1 MSIRIKIYKNSLQQW
16 YDQCFNLTNY
26 YNYYLSDWSITLL
39 TYKAPVSDIKFL
51 IEDVF
56 DYYGHY
62 KQHPE
67 FEEATPDLVDAIF
80 QECAKFCENELLPL
94 YQSGDKEGCKFDNG
108 KVTTPKGFKE
118 AYQQYV
124 AGGWQ
129 SLSHP
134 VEHGGQGLPPSLGMV
149 KSEMMGTANW
159 SWAMYPGLSH
169 GAMNTIQSHGNE
181 KQKEL
186 YLTRLTEGTWT
197 GTMCLTEPQCGTDLG
212 QVKTKAEPNGDG
224 TYNISGTKIFISAG
238 EHDLTDNII
247 HIVLA
252 RLPGAPAGT
261 RGISLFIVPKV
272 QTDEAG
278 NLGEGNNVTCG
289 SIEDKMGIKASATA
303 VLNFDNAVGQ
313 LIGPENKGLEC
324 MFTFMNTA
332 RVGTALQGI
341 CSAEL
346 AYQNSLIYAKER
358 LSMRSLTGKKH
369 PDKVADPIIV
379 HPDVR
384 KMLMTQKAIS
394 EGGRAMIYYTA
405 KIVDD
410 IEMAK
415 SDQERKAADDRLG
428 FITPILKAFLTELGS
443 ESANHGLQI
452 FGGHGYIKEWGM
464 EQIVRDARISTLYE
478 GTTGIQA
485 LDLLGRKILLTR
497 GKALNSFS
505 KEVLSFC
512 KDKSMISSNPHKRQM
527 NKFIWPLSKGIAN
540 WQQYSMRLGLK
551 AKKDR
556 DMVGSASVDYL
567 MFSGYIVMAYFWAQ
581 MAQSAYEKLATDVEN
596 RDFYRAKIKTAEFYF
611 ERLLP
616 RTKSLAKTMMSDPKT
631 LMQLDQELLSFT

>member
-1 MSIRIKIYKNSLQQW
+1 M
-16 YDQCFNLTNY
+16 
-26 YNYYLSDWSITLL
+26 LS
-39 TYKAPVSDIKFL
+39 YKAPVADIKFL

-56 DYYGHY
+56 NYYDHY
-62 KQHPE
+62 KKHEE
-67 FEEATPDLVDAIF
+67 FEEASPDLVDAII

-94 YQSGDKEGCKFDNG
+94 YQSGDKEGCTFDNG
-108 KVTTPKGFKE
+108 KVITPKGFKE
-118 AYQQYV
+118 AYQQYID
-124 AGGWQ
+124 GGWS
-129 SLSHP
+129 SLSHSL
-134 VEHGGQGLPPSLGMV
+134 EHGGQGLPPSLGMV
-149 KSEMMGTANW
+149 QSEMTGTANW

-169 GAMNTIQSHGNE
+169 GAMNTITTHGNE

-186 YLTRLTEGTWT
+186 YLTRLIQGSWT

-212 QVKTKAEPNGDG
+212 QVTTKAEPNGDG
-224 TYNISGTKIFISAG
+224 TYNITGTKIFISAG

-252 RLPGAPAGT
+252 RLPDAPKGT

-272 QTDEAG
+272 KTDQDG
-278 NLGEGNNVTCG
+278 NLGDTNNVVCG

-303 VLNFDNAVGQ
+303 VLNFDNAVGE

-332 RVGTALQGI
+332 RLGTALQGI

-346 AYQNSLIYAKER
+346 AFQNSLTYAKER
-358 LSMRSLTGKKH
+358 LSMRSLTGKKY
-369 PDKVADPIIV
+369 PEKVADPIIV

-410 IEMAK
+410 ISMAK
-415 SDQERKAADDRLG
+415 TEEERLAADDRLG

-485 LDLLGRKILLTR
+485 LDLLGRKILMTR
-497 GKALNSFS
+497 GKSLNEFS
-505 KEVLSFC
+505 KEVLGFC
-512 KDKSMISSNPHKRQM
+512 KNHSLISSNAHKRQM
-527 NKFIWPLSKGIAN
+527 NRFIWPLSKAIAN
-540 WQQYSMRLGLK
+540 WQQYSVRLGLK
-551 AKKDR
+551 AKSDR
-556 DMVGSASVDYL
+556 DVVGSASVDFL
-567 MFSGYIVMAYFWAQ
+567 MYSGYVVMAYFWAQ
-581 MAQSAYEKLATDVEN
+581 MAQSAYEKLAGDVEN

-611 ERLLP
+611 ERMLP
-616 RTKSLAKTMMSDPKT
+616 RTKSLAKTMMADPKT
-631 LMQLDQELLSFT
+631 LMQLDQELMSFL

>member
-1 MSIRIKIYKNSLQQW
+1 M
-16 YDQCFNLTNY
+16 
-26 YNYYLSDWSITLL
+26 LS
-39 TYKAPVSDIKFL
+39 YKAPIADIKFL

-56 DYYGHY
+56 NYYDHY
-62 KQHPE
+62 KKYEE
-67 FEEATPDLVDAIF
+67 FEEASPDLVDAIL

-94 YQSGDKEGCKFDNG
+94 YQSGDKEGCQFDNG
-108 KVTTPKGFKE
+108 KVITPKGFKE

-124 AGGWQ
+124 DGGWS

-134 VEHGGQGLPPSLGMV
+134 LEHGGQGLPPSLGLV
-149 KSEMMGTANW
+149 QSEMTGTANW

-169 GAMNTIQSHGNE
+169 GAMNTIDAHGND

-186 YLTRLTEGTWT
+186 YLTRLIQGTWT

-224 TYNISGTKIFISAG
+224 TYNITGTKIFISAG

-252 RLPGAPAGT
+252 RLPDAPKGT

-272 QTDEAG
+272 KASQDGT
-278 NLGEGNNVTCG
+278 LGDFNNVTCG

-303 VLNFDNAVGQ
+303 VLNFDNAVGE

-332 RVGTALQGI
+332 RLGTALQGV

-346 AYQNSLIYAKER
+346 AFQNSLIYAKER
-358 LSMRSLTGKKH
+358 LSMRSLTGKKF
-369 PDKVADPIIV
+369 PEQVADPIIV

-410 IEMAK
+410 ISMAK
-415 SDQERKAADDRLG
+415 TEEERLAADDRLG

-464 EQIVRDARISTLYE
+464 EQIVRDVRISTLYE

-485 LDLLGRKILLTR
+485 LDLLGRKILMTR
-497 GKALNSFS
+497 GKSLNDFS
-505 KEVLSFC
+505 KEVLGFC
-512 KDKSMISSNPHKRQM
+512 KDNSLISSNPHKRQM
-527 NKFIWPLSKGIAN
+527 NRFIWPLSKSIAN
-540 WQQYSMRLGLK
+540 WQQYSVRLGLK
-551 AKKDR
+551 AKSDR
-556 DMVGSASVDYL
+556 DIVGSASVDFL
-567 MFSGYIVMAYFWAQ
+567 MYSGYVVMGYFWAQ
-581 MAQSAYEKLATDVEN
+581 MAQSAYEKLAGDVEN

-611 ERLLP
+611 ERILP
-616 RTKSLAKTMMSDPKT
+616 RTKSLAKTMMVDPKS
-631 LMQLDQELLSFT
+631 LMQLDQELMSFL

>member
-1 MSIRIKIYKNSLQQW
+1 M
-16 YDQCFNLTNY
+16 
-26 YNYYLSDWSITLL
+26 LS
-39 TYKAPVSDIKFL
+39 YKAPIADIKFL

-56 DYYGHY
+56 NYYDHY
-62 KQHPE
+62 KKYEE
-67 FEEATPDLVDAIF
+67 FEEASPDLVDAIL

-94 YQSGDKEGCKFDNG
+94 YQSGDKEGCHFDMG
-108 KVTTPKGFKE
+108 KVITPKGFKE
-118 AYQQYV
+118 AYQQYID
-124 AGGWQ
+124 GGWS

-134 VEHGGQGLPPSLGMV
+134 LEHGGQGLPPSLGMV
-149 KSEMMGTANW
+149 QSEMTGTANW
-159 SWAMYPGLSH
+159 SWSMYPGLSH
-169 GAMNTIQSHGNE
+169 GAMNTINAHGND
-181 KQKEL
+181 KQKAL
-186 YLTRLTEGTWT
+186 YLSRLIQGSWT

-212 QVKTKAEPNGDG
+212 QVITKAEPNGDG
-224 TYNISGTKIFISAG
+224 TYNITGTKIFISAG

-252 RLPGAPAGT
+252 RLPDAPKGT

-272 QTDEAG
+272 KAEQDGT
-278 NLGEGNNVTCG
+278 LGDSNNVVCG

-303 VLNFDNAVGQ
+303 VLNFDNAVGE

-332 RVGTALQGI
+332 RIGTALQGV
-341 CSAEL
+341 CSSEL
-346 AYQNSLIYAKER
+346 AFQNSLIYAKER

-369 PDKVADPIIV
+369 PEKVADPIIV

-384 KMLMTQKAIS
+384 KMLMIQKVIS

-410 IEMAK
+410 ISMAK
-415 SDQERKAADDRLG
+415 TEVERQAADDRLG

-497 GKALNSFS
+497 GKSLNEFS

-512 KDKSMISSNPHKRQM
+512 KNKSLISSNPHKRQM
-527 NKFIWPLSKGIAN
+527 NRFIWPLSKSIAN
-540 WQQYSMRLGLK
+540 WQQYSVRLGLK
-551 AKKDR
+551 AKSNR
-556 DMVGSASVDYL
+556 DIVGSASVDFL
-567 MFSGYIVMAYFWAQ
+567 MYSGYIVMAYFWAQ
-581 MAQSAYEKLATDVEN
+581 MAQSAYEKLAGEVEN

-611 ERLLP
+611 ERMLP
-616 RTKSLAKTMMSDPKT
+616 RTKSLAKTMMADPKT
-631 LMQLDQELLSFT
+631 LMQLDQELMSFL

>member
-1 MSIRIKIYKNSLQQW
+1 M
-16 YDQCFNLTNY
+16 
-26 YNYYLSDWSITLL
+26 LS
-39 TYKAPVSDIKFL
+39 YKAPIADIKFL

-56 DYYGHY
+56 KYYDHY
-62 KQHPE
+62 KKYAE
-67 FEEATPDLVDAIF
+67 FEEASPDLIDAIM

-94 YQSGDKEGCKFDNG
+94 YQSGDKEGCQFDNG

-118 AYQQYV
+118 AYKQYV
-124 AGGWQ
+124 DGGW
-129 SLSHP
+129 SALSHP
-134 VEHGGQGLPPSLGMV
+134 VEHGGQGLPPSLGLV
-149 KSEMMGTANW
+149 QSEMVGTANW

-169 GAMNTIQSHGNE
+169 GAMNTINAHGND

-186 YLTRLTEGTWT
+186 YLTRLIEGTWT

-212 QVKTKAEPNGDG
+212 QVTTKAEPNGDG
-224 TYNISGTKIFISAG
+224 TYNLTGTKIFISAG

-252 RLPGAPAGT
+252 RLPDAPKGT

-272 QTDEAG
+272 KTSQDGT
-278 NLGEGNNVTCG
+278 LGDANNVVCG

-303 VLNFDNAVGQ
+303 VLNFDNAVGE

-332 RVGTALQGI
+332 RLGTALQGV

-346 AYQNSLIYAKER
+346 AFQNSLIYAKER

-369 PDKVADPIIV
+369 PEKVADPIIV

-410 IEMAK
+410 ISMAK
-415 SDQERKAADDRLG
+415 TEKERQAADDRLG

-452 FGGHGYIKEWGM
+452 FGGHGFIKEWGM
-464 EQIVRDARISTLYE
+464 EQIVRDARIATLYE

-497 GKALNSFS
+497 GKSLNDFS
-505 KEVLSFC
+505 KEVLVFC
-512 KDKSMISSNPHKRQM
+512 KNHSLISSNPHKRQM
-527 NKFIWPLSKGIAN
+527 NRFIWPLSKSIAN
-540 WQQYSMRLGLK
+540 WQQYTVRLGLK
-551 AKKDR
+551 AKSNR
-556 DMVGSASVDYL
+556 DIVGSASVDFL
-567 MFSGYIVMAYFWAQ
+567 MYSGYVVMAYFWAQ
-581 MAQSAYEKLATDVEN
+581 MAQSAYEKLAEGVEN

-611 ERLLP
+611 ERMLP
-616 RTKSLAKTMMSDPKT
+616 RTKSLAKTMMADPKT
-631 LMQLDQELLSFT
+631 LMQLDQELMSFL

>member
-1 MSIRIKIYKNSLQQW
+1 MLQ
-16 YDQCFNLTNY
+16 
-26 YNYYLSDWSITLL
+26 
-39 TYKAPVSDIKFL
+39 YKAPVMDMKFL

-56 DYYGHY
+56 KYYKHY
-62 KQHPE
+62 ESYPE
-67 FEEATPDLVDAIF
+67 FAEATPDLVDAIL

-94 YQSGDKEGCKFDNG
+94 NQSGDKEGCQFDNG
-108 KVTTPKGFKE
+108 VVTTPTGFKA
-118 AYQQYV
+118 AYNKYV
-124 AGGWQ
+124 EGGWQ

-134 VEHGGQGLPPSLGMV
+134 VEHGGQGLPPSLGMA
-149 KSEMMGTANW
+149 KQEMMGTANW

-169 GAMNTIQSHGNE
+169 GAMNTIQSHGTQE
-181 KQKEL
+181 QKEL

-212 QVKTKAEPNGDG
+212 QVKTKAIPNDDG
-224 TYNISGTKIFISAG
+224 TYDIVGTKIFISAG
-238 EHDLTDNII
+238 EHDLTENII

-252 RLPGAPAGT
+252 RLPGAPEGT
-261 RGISLFIVPKV
+261 RGISLFIVPKIQV
-272 QTDEAG
+272 DQQG
-278 NLGEGNNVTCG
+278 NLGEGNQVTCG
-289 SIEDKMGIKASATA
+289 AIEDKMGIKASSTA
-303 VLNFDNAVGQ
+303 VLNFDNAKGV
-313 LIGPENKGLEC
+313 LIGPKNKGLEC

-332 RVGTALQGI
+332 RVGTALQGV
-341 CSAEL
+341 CASEL
-346 AYQNSLIYAKER
+346 AYQNSLLYAKDR
-358 LSMRSLTGKKH
+358 LSMRALTGKKC

-405 KIVDD
+405 KIVDE

-415 SDQERKAADDRLG
+415 TEEARKVADDRLG
-428 FITPILKAFLTELGS
+428 FITPILKAFLTEMGC
-443 ESANHGLQI
+443 ESTSHGMQV

-464 EQIVRDARISTLYE
+464 EQIVRDVRISTLYE

-497 GKALNSFS
+497 GKSLKAFS
-505 KEVLSFC
+505 KEVLLFC
-512 KDKSMISSNPHKRQM
+512 KDKSMISKNPHKRQM
-527 NKFIWPLSKGIAN
+527 NKFIWALSKNTAN
-540 WQQYSMRLGLK
+540 WQQYTMRLALK

-556 DMVGSASVDYL
+556 DIVGSASVDYL
-567 MFSGYIVMAYFWAQ
+567 MYSGYIMMAYFWAQ
-581 MAQSAYEKLATDVEN
+581 MAQTAYEKLATDVEN

-616 RTKSLAKTMMSDPKT
+616 RTKSLAKTMMADPKT
-631 LMQLDQELLSFT
+631 LVQLDEDLLSFL

>member
-1 MSIRIKIYKNSLQQW
+1 M
-16 YDQCFNLTNY
+16 
-26 YNYYLSDWSITLL
+26 LS
-39 TYKAPVSDIKFL
+39 YKAPIADIKFL

-62 KQHPE
+62 KRYEE
-67 FEEATPDLVDAIF
+67 FEEASPDLVDAILH
-80 QECAKFCENELLPL
+80 ECAKFSENELLPL
-94 YQSGDKEGCKFDNG
+94 YQSGDKEGCHFDNG
-108 KVTTPKGFKE
+108 KVITPKGFKE
-118 AYQQYV
+118 AYQQYID
-124 AGGWQ
+124 GGW
-129 SLSHP
+129 SALSHP
-134 VEHGGQGLPPSLGMV
+134 LEHGGQGLPPSLGMV
-149 KSEMMGTANW
+149 QSEMTGTANW

-169 GAMNTIQSHGNE
+169 GAMNTINTHGND

-186 YLTRLTEGTWT
+186 YLSRLIQGGWT

-212 QVKTKAEPNGDG
+212 QVTTKAEPNGDG
-224 TYNISGTKIFISAG
+224 TYNITGTKIFISAG

-252 RLPGAPAGT
+252 RLPDAPKGT
-261 RGISLFIVPKV
+261 RGISLFIVPKIKAS
-272 QTDEAG
+272 QDG
-278 NLGEGNNVTCG
+278 SLGDANNVVCG
-289 SIEDKMGIKASATA
+289 SIEEKMGIKASATA
-303 VLNFDNAVGQ
+303 VLNFDNAVGE
-313 LIGPENKGLEC
+313 LIGPKNKGLEC

-332 RVGTALQGI
+332 RIGTALQGV
-341 CSAEL
+341 CSSEL
-346 AYQNSLIYAKER
+346 AFQNSLLYAKER
-358 LSMRSLTGKKH
+358 LSMRSLTGKKY
-369 PDKVADPIIV
+369 PEKVADPIIV

-410 IEMAK
+410 ISMAK
-415 SDQERKAADDRLG
+415 TEAERQAADDRLG

-464 EQIVRDARISTLYE
+464 EQIVRDARIATLYE

-497 GKALNSFS
+497 GKSLNEFS

-512 KDKSMISSNPHKRQM
+512 KNKSLISSNPHKRQM
-527 NKFIWPLSKGIAN
+527 NRFIWPLSKSIAN
-540 WQQYSMRLGLK
+540 WQQYSVRLGLK
-551 AKKDR
+551 AKSNR
-556 DMVGSASVDYL
+556 DIVGSASVDFL
-567 MFSGYIVMAYFWAQ
+567 MYSGYVVMAYFWAQ
-581 MAQSAYEKLATDVEN
+581 MAQSAYEKLAGDVEN

-611 ERLLP
+611 ERMLP
-616 RTKSLAKTMMSDPKT
+616 RTKSLAKTMMADPKT
-631 LMQLDQELLSFT
+631 LMQLDPELMSFL

>member
-1 MSIRIKIYKNSLQQW
+1 M
-16 YDQCFNLTNY
+16 
-26 YNYYLSDWSITLL
+26 LS
-39 TYKAPVSDIKFL
+39 YKAPIADIKFL

-56 DYYGHY
+56 DYYSHY
-62 KQHPE
+62 KQYPE
-67 FEEATPDLVDAIF
+67 FEEATPDLVDAIL
-80 QECAKFCENELLPL
+80 QECAKFSENELLPL
-94 YQSGDKEGCKFDNG
+94 YQSGDKEGCTFNNG
-108 KVTTPKGFKE
+108 KVTTPKGFKK
-118 AYQQYV
+118 AYEQYV

-134 VEHGGQGLPPSLGMV
+134 VEHGGQGLPPSLGMA

-159 SWAMYPGLSH
+159 SWSMYPGLSH
-169 GAMNTIQSHGNE
+169 GAMNTVQTHGTQA
-181 KQKEL
+181 QKEL

-197 GTMCLTEPQCGTDLG
+197 GTMCLTEPHCGTDLG
-212 QVKTKAEPNGDG
+212 QVKTKAEPNDDG
-224 TYNISGTKIFISAG
+224 TYNITGTKIFISAG

-252 RLPGAPAGT
+252 RLPNAPAGT
-261 RGISLFIVPKV
+261 RGISLFIVPKMK
-272 QTDEAG
+272 TDAQG
-278 NLGEGNNVTCG
+278 NVGESNHVTCG
-289 SIEDKMGIKASATA
+289 SIEDKMGIKASSTA
-303 VLNFDNAVGQ
+303 VLNFDNAVGE

-346 AYQNSLIYAKER
+346 AFQNSLMYAKER
-358 LSMRSLTGKKH
+358 LSMRSLTGKKY
-369 PDKVADPIIV
+369 PEKVADPIIV

-415 SDQERKAADDRLG
+415 TDAEKEAADERLG

-452 FGGHGYIKEWGM
+452 FGGHGFIKEWGM
-464 EQIVRDARISTLYE
+464 EQIVRDARIATLYE

-497 GKALNSFS
+497 GKSLKAFA
-505 KEVLSFC
+505 KEVLIFC
-512 KDKSMISSNPHKRQM
+512 KDRSMISSNPHKRQM
-527 NKFIWPLSKGIAN
+527 NKFVWPLSKAVAN
-540 WQQYSMRLGLK
+540 WQQYSLRLAIK
-551 AKKDR
+551 AKNDR
-556 DMVGSASVDYL
+556 DVVGSASVDYL
-567 MFSGYIVMAYFWAQ
+567 MYSGYIVMAYFWAQ
-581 MAQSAYEKLATDVEN
+581 MAQSAYEKLAAGVEN

-611 ERLLP
+611 ERMLP
-616 RTKSLAKTMMSDPKT
+616 RTKSLAKTMMADPKT
-631 LMQLDQELLSFT
+631 LMQLDQELLSFS

>member
-1 MSIRIKIYKNSLQQW
+1 MLQ
-16 YDQCFNLTNY
+16 
-26 YNYYLSDWSITLL
+26 
-39 TYKAPVSDIKFL
+39 YKAPVMDMKFL

-56 DYYGHY
+56 KYYKHY
-62 KQHPE
+62 ESYPE
-67 FEEATPDLVDAIF
+67 FAEATPDLVDAIL

-94 YQSGDKEGCKFDNG
+94 NQSGDKEGCQFDNG
-108 KVTTPKGFKE
+108 VVTTPTGFKA
-118 AYQQYV
+118 AYNKYV
-124 AGGWQ
+124 EGGWQ

-134 VEHGGQGLPPSLGMV
+134 VEHGGQGLPPSLGMA
-149 KSEMMGTANW
+149 KQEMMGTANW

-169 GAMNTIQSHGNE
+169 GAMNTIQSHGTQE
-181 KQKEL
+181 QKEL

-212 QVKTKAEPNGDG
+212 QVKTKAIPNDDG
-224 TYNISGTKIFISAG
+224 TYDLVGTKIFISAG
-238 EHDLTDNII
+238 EHDLTENII

-252 RLPGAPAGT
+252 RLPGAPEGT
-261 RGISLFIVPKV
+261 RGISLFIVPKIQV
-272 QTDEAG
+272 DQQG
-278 NLGEGNNVTCG
+278 NLGEGNQVTCG
-289 SIEDKMGIKASATA
+289 AIEDKMGIKASSTA
-303 VLNFDNAVGQ
+303 VLNFDNAKGV
-313 LIGPENKGLEC
+313 LIGPKNKGLEC

-332 RVGTALQGI
+332 RVGTALQGV
-341 CSAEL
+341 CASEL
-346 AYQNSLIYAKER
+346 AYQNSLLYAKDR
-358 LSMRSLTGKKH
+358 LSMRALTGKKC

-405 KIVDD
+405 KIVDE

-415 SDQERKAADDRLG
+415 TEEARKVADDRLG
-428 FITPILKAFLTELGS
+428 FITPILKAFLTEMGC
-443 ESANHGLQI
+443 ESTSHGMQV

-464 EQIVRDARISTLYE
+464 EQIVRDVRISTLYE

-497 GKALNSFS
+497 GKSLKAFS
-505 KEVLSFC
+505 KEVLRFC
-512 KDKSMISSNPHKRQM
+512 KDKSMISKNPHKRQM
-527 NKFIWPLSKGIAN
+527 NKFIWALSKNTAN
-540 WQQYSMRLGLK
+540 WQQYTMRLALK

-556 DMVGSASVDYL
+556 DIVGSASVDYL
-567 MFSGYIVMAYFWAQ
+567 MYSGYIMMAYFWAQ
-581 MAQSAYEKLATDVEN
+581 MAQTAYEKLATDVEN

-616 RTKSLAKTMMSDPKT
+616 RTKSLAKTMMADPKT
-631 LMQLDQELLSFT
+631 LMQLDEDLLSFL